1 MKEKS
6 TAISDSSMAG
16 NNLSPNSCIYVAGHQ
31 GMVGSAIVRRLQT
44 AGHTN
49 LITRT
54 RTEVDLIDQ
63 QAVTHLFADEN
74 IDAVILAAAKVGGIY
89 ANNSYPAEFIYQNI
103 MIQTNIV
110 HAAFITGVKRLLF
123 LGSSCIYPK
132 HAPQPLREDYL
143 LSGYL
148 EPTNEPY
155 AIAKIAGIKLCEAYN
170 RQYGTRFRSVMPTNL
185 YGPNDNFDLETSHVL
200 PAMIRKFHLA
210 KLAVQG
216 DWQGIQDDEARFG
229 PIPDDIRAS
238 LTALSQSTP
247 DNSSLPPPA
256 VRLWGSGNARR
267 EFLHVDDL
275 AAACIFLL
283 DLSDEQYEAATTADR
298 TNQQME
304 AQEFAN
310 VSHINIGSGS
320 DAMIRELAETVKEV
334 VAYSGDIFW
343 DRSKPDGTPRKLM
356 DTTRLSTLGWK
367 PEIDLRE
374 GIQRTYRWYL
384 GQTGN

>member
-1 MKEKS
+1 
-6 TAISDSSMAG
+6 
-16 NNLSPNSCIYVAGHQ
+16 
-31 GMVGSAIVRRLQT
+31 
-44 AGHTN
+44 
-49 LITRT
+49 
-54 RTEVDLIDQ
+54 VDLTDQ
-63 QAVTHLFADEN
+63 QAVSNLFAVED
-74 IDAVILAAAKVGGIY
+74 IDAVILAAAKVGGIH

-110 HAAFITGVKRLLF
+110 HAAFHTGVKRLLF

-132 HAPQPLREDYL
+132 LAPQPLREDYL

-229 PIPDDIRAS
+229 RIPDDIRAS
-238 LTALSQSTP
+238 LTALSQLP
-247 DNSSLPPPA
+247 HDDSSLAPPA
-256 VRLWGSGNARR
+256 VRLWGSGRARR

-283 DLSDEQYEAATTADR
+283 DLSDKQYEAATNAGQTGLQKQDR
-298 TNQQME
+298 GIT
-304 AQEFAN
+304 N

-334 VAYSGDIFW
+334 VAYRGEIFW
-343 DRSKPDGTPRKLM
+343 DRSKPDGTPRKLL
-356 DTTRLSTLGWK
+356 DTTRLNVLGWK
-367 PEIDLRE
+367 PGIDLRE
-374 GIQRTYRWYL
+374 GIQRTYTWYL
-384 GQTGN
+384 EQTGN

>member
-6 TAISDSSMAG
+6 TTISDSSAG
-16 NNLSPNSCIYVAGHQ
+16 GNILSPNSCIYVAGHK
-31 GMVGSAIVRRLQT
+31 GMVGSAIVRRLQA
-44 AGHTN
+44 AGLAN

-54 RTEVDLIDQ
+54 RTEVDLTDQ
-63 QAVTHLFADEN
+63 QAVFNFFADEN
-74 IDAVILAAAKVGGIY
+74 IDAVILAAARVGGIH

-210 KLAVQG
+210 KLAVKD
-216 DWQGIQDDEARFG
+216 DWEGIQNDEAHFG
-229 PIPDDIRAS
+229 RIPDDIRAS
-238 LTALSQSTP
+238 LTSLSQMTH
-247 DNSSLPPPA
+247 DDSSSAPPA

-283 DLSDEQYEAATTADR
+283 DLSDEQYEAATTADQ
-298 TNQQME
+298 TSEQME

-320 DAMIRELAETVKEV
+320 DAMIRELAEMVKEV
-334 VAYSGDIFW
+334 VAYRGNIFW
-343 DRSKPDGTPRKLM
+343 DRSKPDGTPRKLL
-356 DTTRLSTLGWK
+356 DTKRLSALGWK
-367 PEIDLRE
+367 PAIDLRE
-374 GIQRTYRWYL
+374 GIQRTYTWYL
-384 GQTGN
+384 EQI